1 LRSFPLTKSKLVQN
15 NNLKHFFTVYQQAIA
30 ICLSIA
36 MVYGFLAGRAILSL
50 AMFLF
55 FLNAIWNVKASK
67 VREQKWWF
75 LGLAWVGLYALSY
88 FWSEDIPYW
97 QERFQVKYAFVI
109 LPIAFGVLPGLTIKH
124 LKWLSWGISVLAI
137 GGCIYSLSFY
147 FKNTDEI
154 LKGYFYS
161 KVLTTPAYKD
171 HIRFS
176 VFIAL
181 SIIWNCFIFN
191 KISIKWQKIALI
203 LTIIFLALYLHILA
217 VRSGLIVLYSF
228 LILYVLAL
236 FFRKK
241 VALGSSIIASF
252 LLLLFIAYQNIPSFR
267 LKIEYGLYSL
277 NEYKKGNESAGYSDI
292 GRLISYKMAG
302 KIIQENPIMG
312 VGAGDLRAAMK
323 EKYQKFS
330 PSTKPEQMIVP
341 HNQAMVVC
349 LVGGVFTL
357 IVYLVWLFYPIAH
370 VKRNRNGFYVFAT
383 WFALLICLMVEPM
396 LEVQLGVFVYLFA
409 LLWIIKAAEIK
420 A

>member
-1 LRSFPLTKSKLVQN
+1 
-15 NNLKHFFTVYQQAIA
+15 
-30 ICLSIA
+30 

-55 FLNAIWNVKASK
+55 FLNAIWNVKANK
-67 VREQKWWF
+67 VKEQKWWF
-75 LGLAWVGLYALSY
+75 LGLAWIGLYALSF

-109 LPIAFGVLPGLTIKH
+109 LPLAFGVLPGLNTKHIKV
-124 LKWLSWGISVLAI
+124 LTWGLSLLAI
-137 GGCIYSLSFY
+137 GGCLYSLSFY
-147 FKNTDEI
+147 FKNTDEL

-176 VFIAL
+176 VFIAWT
-181 SIIWNCFIFN
+181 IIWICFVFD
-191 KISIKWQKIALI
+191 KINIQWQKIALI
-203 LTIIFLALYLHILA
+203 LAIIFFALYLHILA

-228 LILYVLAL
+228 LMLYVLAL

-241 VALGSSIIASF
+241 IVLASSIIGTF
-252 LLLLFIAYQNIPSFR
+252 LLLLFVAYQNIPSFR

-292 GRLISYKMAG
+292 GRLISYKMAS
-302 KIIQENPIMG
+302 KIIQENPIIG

-323 EKYQKFS
+323 EKYQQFS
-330 PSTKPEQMIVP
+330 PDTKPEQMIVP

-349 LVGGVFTL
+349 LVGGVLTL
-357 IVYLVWLFYPIAH
+357 GIYLVWLFYPIARL
-370 VKRNRNGFYVFAT
+370 KRNRNSFYIFAV
-383 WFALLICLMVEPM
+383 WFALFICLMVEPM

-409 LLWIIKAAEIK
+409 MHWMVKAAEIK

>member
-1 LRSFPLTKSKLVQN
+1 
-15 NNLKHFFTVYQQAIA
+15 
-30 ICLSIA
+30 
-36 MVYGFLAGRAILSL
+36 
-50 AMFLF
+50 
-55 FLNAIWNVKASK
+55 
-67 VREQKWWF
+67 
-75 LGLAWVGLYALSY
+75 
-88 FWSEDIPYW
+88 
-97 QERFQVKYAFVI
+97 
-109 LPIAFGVLPGLTIKH
+109 
-124 LKWLSWGISVLAI
+124 
-137 GGCIYSLSFY
+137 
-147 FKNTDEI
+147 
-154 LKGYFYS
+154 
-161 KVLTTPAYKD
+161 
-171 HIRFS
+171 
-176 VFIAL
+176 
-181 SIIWNCFIFN
+181 
-191 KISIKWQKIALI
+191 
-203 LTIIFLALYLHILA
+203 
-217 VRSGLIVLYSF
+217 
-228 LILYVLAL
+228 LYVLAL